1 MPYNA
6 LVFIACAGLR
16 IAACCLTLLLS
27 VCWSVCL
34 SIHRMLVAM
43 FRLVELLEKQQNQ
56 PASARKVPTGRILID
71 GVDIATVGLHTLRQR
86 ITIIPQVRNVSVC
99 PRESTLDGLQY
110 IYRWS
115 LQSCP
120 PVRPRASYAM
130 PCCACVLLSAGPHA
144 VLRLAAVQSRPVQR
158 GAGERAVEN
167 SGHDWP
173 R

>member
-115 LQSCP
+115 LQS
-120 PVRPRASYAM
+120 RQ
-130 PCCACVLLSAGPHA
+130 LSARPSSCLTCHA
-144 VLRLAAVQSRPVQR
+144 VLCACAAERRTPRCSPARCGSISTR
-158 GAGERAVEN
+158 STRRRRASCGEF
-167 SGHDWP
+167 WT
-173 R
+173 

>member
-1 MPYNA
+1 
-6 LVFIACAGLR
+6 
-16 IAACCLTLLLS
+16 
-27 VCWSVCL
+27 
-34 SIHRMLVAM
+34 M

-115 LQSCP
+115 LQSRQSA
-120 PVRPRASYAM
+120 RPSS
-130 PCCACVLLSAGPHA
+130 CLICHA
-144 VLRLAAVQSRPVQR
+144 VLCACC
-158 GAGERAVEN
+158 
-167 SGHDWP
+167 
-173 R
+173 